1 ATGWQQGGPQGAQF
15 DQAPLIFPGALAP
28 GACLHPYVP
37 AIAPAQMPQQLHP
50 ALSPAPP
57 LPMHTSPSLH
67 HPQPPQL
74 LYQQQQPQ
82 QQQQQPQQQLPPQ
95 VPLQQPH
102 LFHPQQLLQP
112 MQQQA
117 QQQPLHQQAPQP
129 PSPQPSMQQP
139 PQQPQPPP
147 QQQQHHM
154 QQQEQ
159 QQQHHPQQQLQ
170 QQLHPAHPHHQQQQQ
185 QMQLQHHF
193 QPGHQLLP
201 MPQPAAGPSREEERQ
216 RQRQAAEEVLARQ
229 RAWAESMQRQHAAP
243 APSLL
248 DPPPPPAMPPKAT
261 PQPARA
267 EATEPPQKAPT
278 SNSGAVTSSTGD
290 KFLTTEDLLKAIG
303 IQSPASASSWSKS
316 PAASSTAKSP
326 AAEPSKPRLRAAEA
340 VAWTPQ
346 IGAARQVR
354 PPPGSS
360 KGARDAIGE
369 GRWSGYG
376 GKEEGA
382 WTEPKTAQKW
392 QEKDEKSAGK
402 AGKGWAPKEQPAVAV
417 REERNGGAAESSER
431 RHSARPIGAPAEAAA
446 PESFTGEDGEAEG
459 ADPGAPA
466 GFRKPRRRGK
476 VSEYNTSEQE
486 QWTET
491 TWSSAASAPRTRR
504 RGKFPEHS
512 EEAQQPQ
519 WRPR

>member
-1 ATGWQQGGPQGAQF
+1 
-15 DQAPLIFPGALAP
+15 
-28 GACLHPYVP
+28 
-37 AIAPAQMPQQLHP
+37 
-50 ALSPAPP
+50 
-57 LPMHTSPSLH
+57 
-67 HPQPPQL
+67 
-74 LYQQQQPQ
+74 
-82 QQQQQPQQQLPPQ
+82 
-95 VPLQQPH
+95 
-102 LFHPQQLLQP
+102 
-112 MQQQA
+112 
-117 QQQPLHQQAPQP
+117 
-129 PSPQPSMQQP
+129 
-139 PQQPQPPP
+139 
-147 QQQQHHM
+147 
-154 QQQEQ
+154 
-159 QQQHHPQQQLQ
+159 
-170 QQLHPAHPHHQQQQQ
+170 
-185 QMQLQHHF
+185 
-193 QPGHQLLP
+193 
-201 MPQPAAGPSREEERQ
+201 
-216 RQRQAAEEVLARQ
+216 
-229 RAWAESMQRQHAAP
+229 AAP

-290 KFLTTEDLLKAIG
+290 KFLTTEDLLKAIGIQSPASASSWSKSPAASSTAKLSAAATTAKSPAAEDLLKAIG

-417 REERNGGAAESSER
+417 REERSGGAAESSER

-476 VSEYNTSEQE
+476 VSEYNTSEKE